1 MMSIFSTYVTN
12 SAYKDRYGS
21 LFITCIVVTG
31 PELILMPKLSSV
43 PFKGVK
49 SYLTSNALVVYL
61 RLAAFA
67 QFFTETHLSLMF
79 DTETST
85 FVNMIYIDSSQC

>member
-31 PELILMPKLSSV
+31 LELILMPKH
-43 PFKGVK
+43 
-49 SYLTSNALVVYL
+49 LTGLKVILLVM
-61 RLAAFA
+61 
-67 QFFTETHLSLMF
+67 H
-79 DTETST
+79 
-85 FVNMIYIDSSQC
+85 

>member
-1 MMSIFSTYVTN
+1 MMPIFSTYVTN

-49 SYLTSNALVVYL
+49 SYLVSNALVVYL

-67 QFFTETHLSLMF
+67 QFFTETHLLLMF
-79 DTETST
+79 DAN
-85 FVNMIYIDSSQC
+85 VNFCEHDLY